1 MTLNISYSP
10 TLSQVT
16 AGQRTSFPFDFM
28 PISKDYIAV
37 WVKKPNNFRF
47 YKQFGGWS
55 IVDDAKIEFTEPL
68 EVGSYVLVARETPIY
83 QPTPYQTS
91 SGFQAKV
98 IENSFDR
105 LTANVQEVAYKVTRS
120 VVIPEGSDVHPGSA
134 WESFLN
140 MWNDVKAMRAEVQ
153 TMKFEVKALK
163 QEVEALK
170 QDIVASNQTAID
182 EIEALK
188 QKTLQ
193 DINALKTVT
202 VEEIGA
208 LKQDAIEDVDALKQ
222 DTTGLVENA
231 RTWAVGTITEQ
242 PAGSAKYWANKTH
255 EELYNEPIEIAD
267 EILTPSEPSEEP
279 SDGSIDLGGLAGK
292 DEGKTDSE

>member
-37 WVKKPNNFRF
+37 WVKKPNDFSF

-120 VVIPEGSDVHPGSA
+120 VVVPEGSDVHPDSA

-170 QDIVASNQTAID
+170 QDVI
-182 EIEALK
+182 
-188 QKTLQ
+188 
-193 DINALKTVT
+193 
-202 VEEIGA
+202 
-208 LKQDAIEDVDALKQ
+208 
-222 DTTGLVENA
+222 GLVEQA
-231 RTWAVGTITEQ
+231 RKWAVGTIEEQ
-242 PAGSAKYWANKTH
+242 PQGSAKYWANRTH

-267 EILTPSEPSEEP
+267 EILGETSEPSEEP
-279 SDGSIDLGGLAGK
+279 TTQPSVPDSLEGIGGGK
-292 DEGKTDSE
+292 GDSE